1 MRNGKFTK
9 EEREYL
15 ISLDAVDRV
24 NASQII
30 YNKDFKREC
39 MRRYAA
45 GESPAAIFAQAGLP
59 SSLIGYKRIERAI
72 YHWKEA
78 ERKDALTLTEAPL
91 MKRDSHI
98 KSLKTEKR
106 RAVERQRA
114 IHDRRVGELEADK
127 RRAVERQRAIRDR
140 QVSELEARLAK
151 QKERF
156 KRDKDRIIASQA
168 AEIAALKAQVKAL
181 KANGT
186 LARTSRRAPGTTKK
200 SERFEVIFLLK
211 SKDPDLN
218 ISAACEALEVS
229 RSGYYDWVAATDAR
243 AQREAA
249 DESARDLVAKAL
261 AYRGFRKGSR
271 QVAYCLFRTQGVH
284 MNRKKVQ
291 RLMQKYGLITLKKK
305 RPYHHIGSD
314 GLPKV
319 ADNVVNR
326 NFKQGAARRVLS
338 TDITYLPNKDG
349 FSYTSAF
356 LDCETKEV
364 LAHVTSDSL
373 EEKFVLDSCEQLKGV
388 GIDSSTWICSDQGS
402 HYTSRLYRDKLV
414 ELKVNQSMSR
424 KACCWDNAPIES
436 FWGRMKEQ
444 IGSTAHLSHK
454 EIVALVDDY
463 VDYYNNERGQVGLN
477 WLTPTE
483 YAQTLA

>member
-1 MRNGKFTK
+1 M
-9 EEREYL
+9 
-15 ISLDAVDRV
+15 
-24 NASQII
+24 
-30 YNKDFKREC
+30 
-39 MRRYAA
+39 
-45 GESPAAIFAQAGLP
+45 
-59 SSLIGYKRIERAI
+59 
-72 YHWKEA
+72 
-78 ERKDALTLTEAPL
+78 
-91 MKRDSHI
+91 
-98 KSLKTEKR
+98 
-106 RAVERQRA
+106 
-114 IHDRRVGELEADK
+114 
-127 RRAVERQRAIRDR
+127 
-140 QVSELEARLAK
+140 
-151 QKERF
+151 
-156 KRDKDRIIASQA
+156 
-168 AEIAALKAQVKAL
+168 
-181 KANGT
+181 
-186 LARTSRRAPGTTKK
+186 
-200 SERFEVIFLLK
+200 IFLLK

-271 QVAYCLFRTQGVH
+271 QVAYCLFRTQGVR

-291 RLMQKYGLITLKKK
+291 RLMRKYGLITLKKK
-305 RPYHHIGSD
+305 RPYRHIGSD

-373 EEKFVLDSCEQLKGV
+373 EEKFVLDSCEQLKGT